1 MGVTVLVDV
10 QGLGPTGL
18 PFAAIQSAKL
28 AMTDKLIKATAPLSA
43 EGADEIAVEPDP
55 HPGEGR
61 GPDGDSE
68 LDPGLR
74 RGTETEE
81 TEED

>member
-1 MGVTVLVDV
+1 MLVDV

-28 AMTDKLIKATAPLSA
+28 VMTDKLIKATAPLSA
-43 EGADEIAVEPDP
+43 EGADEIEPI
-55 HPGEGR
+55 
-61 GPDGDSE
+61 
-68 LDPGLR
+68 
-74 RGTETEE
+74 EE